1 MFTISPFTQLLSK
14 RKADLVLSS
23 FISLVVLGRRGEVTA
38 CLMAVKFPDWW
49 SVLARGERCL
59 RLMGKDEFF
68 LVEEA
73 VCSVVFAVVRGHRE
87 RVVQMRIPALDEE
100 TPCFVCLLA

>member
-1 MFTISPFTQLLSK
+1 MSHVTMFTISPFTQLLSK

-73 VCSVVFAVVRGHRE
+73 VCSVVFAGIKSLV
-87 RVVQMRIPALDEE
+87 L
-100 TPCFVCLLA
+100 F